1 MAAILFCIFDEE
13 KQNIQLGIHH
23 IQRPRN
29 RLKRMD
35 TIFYSKMPLTSS
47 FSGCFSSLITFIVFI
62 SNMVLRKSLYETH
75 IPVVSHIN
83 II

>member
-13 KQNIQLGIHH
+13 KQNIQLGIHY

-47 FSGCFSSLITFIVFI
+47 FFGCFPGLITFIVFI
-62 SNMVLRKSLYETH
+62 SNMVHRKSLYETH
-75 IPVVSHIN
+75 IPVVSHI
-83 II
+83 